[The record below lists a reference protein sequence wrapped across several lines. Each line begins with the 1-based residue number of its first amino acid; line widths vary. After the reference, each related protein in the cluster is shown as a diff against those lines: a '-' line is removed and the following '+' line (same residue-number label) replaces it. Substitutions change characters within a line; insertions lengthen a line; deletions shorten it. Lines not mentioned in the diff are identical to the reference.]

1 VFLAAAAAAVL
12 AAIRLLAAA
21 VGSAYSPYPHLHLPI
36 AHEDRAVL
44 LALALGLAAGLVLTL
59 TRRDRRRLRLKLGDE
74 GSVVMDLAA
83 AQTLLCDELGR
94 HPDVLRTRPEVAATG
109 ARLRAQVW
117 VAARP
122 LVAADEVQRHLTQT
136 TRESLEQATGLPVD
150 DVRLQ
155 VKVVTARR
163 LRRYL

>member
-1 VFLAAAAAAVL
+1 MFLAAAAAAVL

-21 VGSAYSPYPHLHLPI
+21 VGSAYSPYPHLPI
-36 AHEDRAVL
+36 AHGDRAVL

-83 AQTLLCDELGR
+83 AQALLCDELGR

-122 LVAADEVQRHLTQT
+122 LVAADRMQRDLTQT
-136 TRESLEQATGLPVD
+136 TRESLGRATGLPVD

-155 VKVVTARR
+155 VKVVAARR